1 MSRQALGSLFLG
13 ALLLSAAPSARALDP
28 DAGEHLDA
36 AMEFAPLPA
45 PLQPVRDEDRGALEV
60 LALYQEPL
68 RTVLLEVTRHPQTL
82 VALERAQAETRG
94 SFRALIEPLAD

>member
-1 MSRQALGSLFLG
+1 MSRQALGSVFLG
-13 ALLLSAAPSARALDP
+13 VFLLSAAPSARALDP
-28 DAGEHLDA
+28 DAGVHLDP

-68 RTVLLEVTRHPQTL
+68 RTVLLEVKDQLRDILTL
-82 VALERAQAETRG
+82 LDKGAKKI
-94 SFRALIEPLAD
+94 S